1 MIIKTRKVKYKDL
14 PRVIRKGYPRFI
26 ESHDIYYFGNAKPH
40 ENRFAIPEER
50 QMANHYGVMVVMS
63 FKSHV
68 IRDDNSVWVVDLEEF
83 ESVERIEVI
92 Q

>member
-1 MIIKTRKVKYKDL
+1 MSIIL
-14 PRVIRKGYPRFI
+14 RKGYPRFI
-26 ESHDIYYFGNAKPH
+26 KSNDIYYFVNVKPH

-50 QMANHYGVMVVMS
+50 QMANHYGVMIVMS

-68 IRDDNSVWVVDLEEF
+68 IRDDNSVWFIDLEEF

>member
-14 PRVIRKGYPRFI
+14 PGVIRKGYPRFI
-26 ESHDIYYFGNAKPH
+26 KSNSIYYFGNVKPH

-50 QMANHYGVMVVMS
+50 QMANHYGVMVVLS

-68 IRDDNSVWVVDLEEF
+68 IRDDNTVWVVDLEEF
-83 ESVERIEVI
+83 ERVERIEVI

>member
-1 MIIKTRKVKYKDL
+1 MVIKTRKVKYKDL
-14 PRVIRKGYPRFI
+14 PWVIRKGYTRFI
-26 ESHDIYYFGNAKPH
+26 KSNDIYYFGNVKPH

>member
-1 MIIKTRKVKYKDL
+1 
-14 PRVIRKGYPRFI
+14 
-26 ESHDIYYFGNAKPH
+26 
-40 ENRFAIPEER
+40 
-50 QMANHYGVMVVMS
+50 MVVMS

>member
-1 MIIKTRKVKYKDL
+1 M
-14 PRVIRKGYPRFI
+14 
-26 ESHDIYYFGNAKPH
+26 KPH

-50 QMANHYGVMVVMS
+50 QMANHYGVMVLMS

-68 IRDDNSVWVVDLEEF
+68 IRDDNSVWFVDLEEF

>member
-1 MIIKTRKVKYKDL
+1 MVIKTRKVKYEDL
-14 PRVIRKGYPRFI
+14 PYLIRKCYPRFI
-26 ESHDIYYFGNAKPH
+26 KSNGIYYFGNAKRH
-40 ENRFAIPEER
+40 ENRFAIPDER

-68 IRDDNSVWVVDLEEF
+68 IRDDNSVWDVDLEEF

-92 Q
+92 

>member
-14 PRVIRKGYPRFI
+14 PWVIRKGYSRFI
-26 ESHDIYYFGNAKPH
+26 ESNSIYYFGNAKPH
-40 ENRFAIPEER
+40 ENRFAITEER
-50 QMANHYGVMVVMS
+50 QMANHYGVMVIMN

-68 IRDDNSVWVVDLEEF
+68 IRDDNIVWYVDLEEF
-83 ESVERIEVI
+83 ESAERIEVI

>member
-1 MIIKTRKVKYKDL
+1 MVIKTRKVKYKDL
-14 PRVIRKGYPRFI
+14 PWVIRKGYPSFI
-26 ESHDIYYFGNAKPH
+26 KSNDIYYFGNAKQH

-68 IRDDNSVWVVDLEEF
+68 IWDDNSVWVVDLEEF

>member
-1 MIIKTRKVKYKDL
+1 MVIKTRKMKYKDL
-14 PRVIRKGYPRFI
+14 PWVIRKGYPRFI
-26 ESHDIYYFGNAKPH
+26 KSNDIYYFGNAKPH

>member
-1 MIIKTRKVKYKDL
+1 MVIKTRKVKYKDL
-14 PRVIRKGYPRFI
+14 PWVIRKCYPRFI
-26 ESHDIYYFGNAKPH
+26 KSNDIYYFGNVKPH

-68 IRDDNSVWVVDLEEF
+68 IRDDNTVWDVDLEGF
-83 ESVERIEVI
+83 ESVERIDVI

>member
-1 MIIKTRKVKYKDL
+1 MVIKTRKVKYKDL
-14 PRVIRKGYPRFI
+14 PWVIRKGYPRFI
-26 ESHDIYYFGNAKPH
+26 KNNSIYYFGNVKPH

-50 QMANHYGVMVVMS
+50 QMSNQYGVMVVLS

-68 IRDDNSVWVVDLEEF
+68 IRDDNTVWDVDLEEF

-92 Q
+92 